1 MIIISSFSQFVNTY
15 SYNFSYLC
23 LLLKL
28 SVLYNLY
35 RDILGKEII
44 MNIDYKLI
52 GERIKKARKAKGI
65 TQDVL
70 AERLNVSIGY
80 VSQVERGITKISL
93 DLLGAISSILEC
105 DIASFITESATNSN
119 EYMESEILSEI
130 LKLDGKKKK
139 YILEIIKLTNNM
151 T

>member
-1 MIIISSFSQFVNTY
+1 
-15 SYNFSYLC
+15 
-23 LLLKL
+23 
-28 SVLYNLY
+28 
-35 RDILGKEII
+35 

-105 DIASFITESATNSN
+105 DIASLITESATNSN

-130 LKLDGKKKK
+130 RKLDGKKKK

>member
-1 MIIISSFSQFVNTY
+1 
-15 SYNFSYLC
+15 
-23 LLLKL
+23 
-28 SVLYNLY
+28 
-35 RDILGKEII
+35 
-44 MNIDYKLI
+44 MNVDYKLI
-52 GERIKKARKAKGI
+52 GERIKKARKLNSI

-70 AERLNVSIGY
+70 AEKLGVSIGY

-119 EYMESEILSEI
+119 EYMESELLSEI
-130 LKLDGKKKK
+130 RKLDGKKKK